1 MSTKASQG
9 SIKNGRD
16 SESNRLGIKC
26 YGGEQVD
33 AGNIIVRQ
41 RGTKYHPG
49 FNVGKGNDDTLFAK
63 SDGFVVF
70 NRKGPDRKYV
80 SVLSEEDLEVLNQ
93 NGTNGSN
100 GHAESVS

>member
-26 YGGEQVD
+26 YGGENVD

-49 FNVGKGNDDTLFAK
+49 INVGKGTDDTLFAK
-63 SDGFVVF
+63 SDGVVVF

-80 SVLSEEDLEVLNQ
+80 SVLSEEDLDVLNG
-93 NGTNGSN
+93 NGQN
-100 GHAESVS
+100 GHAEAAQ

>member
-26 YGGEQVD
+26 FDGERVD

-49 FNVGKGNDDTLFAK
+49 FNVGKGTDDTLYAE
-63 SDGFVVF
+63 SEGYVVF
-70 NRKGPDRKYV
+70 NRKGPDRKYI
-80 SVLSEEDLEVLNQ
+80 SVLSEDDLEQLK
-93 NGTNGSN
+93 GRSPNGSN
-100 GHAESVS
+100 GQAKAEA

>member
-49 FNVGKGNDDTLFAK
+49 FNVGKGKDDTLFAE
-63 SDGFVVF
+63 SGGYVVF
-70 NRKGPDRKYV
+70 NQKGPDRKYV
-80 SVLSEEDLEVLNQ
+80 SVLSEEDLKQLNG
-93 NGTNGSN
+93 NSPNGSN
-100 GHAESVS
+100 GQTKAEA

>member
-26 YGGEQVD
+26 YGGEEVD
-33 AGNIIVRQ
+33 AGNILVRQ

-49 FNVGKGNDDTLFAK
+49 MNVGRGKDDTLFAK
-63 SDGFVVF
+63 KDGYVLFKK
-70 NRKGPDRKYV
+70 KGSNGSSRKYV
-80 SVLSEEDLEVLNQ
+80 SVLGEEELEHLEEQGLLNG
-93 NGTNGSN
+93 NHS
-100 GHAESVS
+100 